1 MAAAWF
7 LLVIADSE
15 QDMTMMIVSAFY
27 EFMFEKTCD
36 LFYSLQCAEG
46 EPVQP
51 LLSIQ
56 KTLEHIPQEKGPES
70 YLTG

>member
-46 EPVQP
+46 EPVQ
-51 LLSIQ
+51 
-56 KTLEHIPQEKGPES
+56 
-70 YLTG
+70 